1 MTMTDIEKHL
11 QMLGVWKKVPGADV
25 AGRLHLFLA
34 VAHQPGQSTEFYAKQ
49 LGMMPGITK
58 RLLLEIG
65 DEREVGQTGIG
76 LIQTNDNHHSLTV
89 KGTAV
94 IAAMQNQEKTA

>member
-1 MTMTDIEKHL
+1 M
-11 QMLGVWKKVPGADV
+11 WRKVPGADV
-25 AGRLHLFLA
+25 AGRLNIFLA

-65 DEREVGQTGIG
+65 EERDVGQTGIG
-76 LIQTNDNHHSLTV
+76 LIQTEDNHHSLTEQ
-89 KGTAV
+89 GRAV
-94 IAAMQNQEKTA
+94 ISSMLKQQDIA